1 MNVGKL
7 GLTSVALVLGLSAC
21 EMITGGPGPSISSFT
36 ASPELIAPGESST
49 LSWTVDSSATSV
61 SITPGIGSVTGQTSV
76 TVTPST
82 TTEYTLTA
90 TNAEGSNDATTTVT
104 VDGNGSGGNGPG
116 PGPGPDPVPGA
127 PTGTFGVST
136 SPTGPFLND
145 RPEGI
150 QSDDD
155 ERVISVSGG
164 ETFYAQV
171 QYADADG
178 ITDVRID
185 LVNSSPEG
193 IRGSLST
200 EPRAGFTLGEP
211 TGDCDL
217 GSSSTQVTCVY
228 PITVAPGTPA
238 IEDLPDSGDEFAY
251 VFRTYVTDAL
261 GNESAEPIRG
271 YVNID

>member
-1 MNVGKL
+1 
-7 GLTSVALVLGLSAC
+7 
-21 EMITGGPGPSISSFT
+21 
-36 ASPELIAPGESST
+36 
-49 LSWTVDSSATSV
+49 
-61 SITPGIGSVTGQTSV
+61 
-76 TVTPST
+76 
-82 TTEYTLTA
+82 
-90 TNAEGSNDATTTVT
+90 
-104 VDGNGSGGNGPG
+104 
-116 PGPGPDPVPGA
+116 
-127 PTGTFGVST
+127 
-136 SPTGPFLND
+136 LND

-171 QYADADG
+171 DYADADG

-193 IRGSLST
+193 IRGPLGA

-217 GSSSTQVTCVY
+217 GGSSTQVTCVY
-228 PITVAPGTPA
+228 PITVAPGTPD
-238 IEDLPDSGDEFAY
+238 IDDLPGSGDEFAY
-251 VFRTYVTDAL
+251 VFRTYVTDGL
-261 GNESAEPIRG
+261 GNESNEPNRG